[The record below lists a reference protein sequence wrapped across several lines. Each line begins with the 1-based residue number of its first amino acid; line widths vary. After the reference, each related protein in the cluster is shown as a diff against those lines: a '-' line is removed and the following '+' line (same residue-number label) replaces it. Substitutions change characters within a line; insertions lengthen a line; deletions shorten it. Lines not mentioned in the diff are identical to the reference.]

1 MSDTYRRPVP
11 LGPDH
16 DCSTFDCG
24 NDALNRWLVER
35 AKGNQLSRASRTFV
49 VTTTENRVV
58 GYYSLSNFAIARRE
72 ATGRVARNMPDP
84 IPAMLLGR
92 LAVDRSVNSQGIG
105 KGMLRDAIARTLQV
119 AEHSGVRALF
129 VHAIDGRARDWYLK
143 YGFEP
148 SPTNDLEL
156 MVLVDDIRKSL
167 GLS

>member
-1 MSDTYRRPVP
+1 LSDAFRRPAP

-24 NDALNRWLVER
+24 KDALNRWLVER
-35 AKGNQLSRASRTFV
+35 AKGNQISRASRTFV
-49 VTTTENRVV
+49 VTTMENRVV

-84 IPAMLLGR
+84 VPAMLLGR
-92 LAVDRSVNSQGIG
+92 LAVDRSVKDQGIG

-129 VHAIDGRARDWYLK
+129 VHAIDEEARDWYLR

-148 SPTNDLEL
+148 SPTHGLEL
-156 MVLVDDIRKSL
+156 LVLLDDIKTSL

>member
-1 MSDTYRRPVP
+1 MSDTFRRPVP

-24 NDALNRWLVER
+24 KEALNRWLLDR

-84 IPAMLLGR
+84 VPAMLLGR
-92 LAVDRSVNSQGIG
+92 LAVDRSAKGQRIG
-105 KGMLRDAIARTLQV
+105 KGVLRDAIARTLQV
-119 AEHSGVRALF
+119 AEHTGVRALF
-129 VHAIDGRARDWYLK
+129 LHAIDEEARDWYSR

-148 SPTNDLEL
+148 SPTHDLEL
-156 MVLVDDIRKSL
+156 MVLLDDIRISL

>member
-1 MSDTYRRPVP
+1 LSDTFRRPVP

-24 NDALNRWLVER
+24 NDTLNRWLVER
-35 AKGNQLSRASRTFV
+35 GKGNQLSRASRTFV

-72 ATGRVARNMPDP
+72 AIGRVARNMPDP

-92 LAVDRSVNSQGIG
+92 LAVDRSVNHKGIG
-105 KGMLRDAIARTLQV
+105 KGMLRDAIARALQV

-129 VHAIDGRARDWYLK
+129 GHAIDEDARNWYLR

-148 SPTNDLEL
+148 APTNDLEL
-156 MVLVDDIRKSL
+156 MVLLDDIRTSL
-167 GLS
+167 GLD

>member
-1 MSDTYRRPVP
+1 MSDTYRPPVP

-24 NDALNRWLVER
+24 KDALNRWLVER
-35 AKGNQLSRASRTFV
+35 ARGNQLSRASRTFV

-58 GYYSLSNFAIARRE
+58 GYYCLSNFAIARRE

-92 LAVDRSVNSQGIG
+92 LAVDRSAKDQGIG
-105 KGMLRDAIARTLQV
+105 KGMLRDAIARTLEV

-129 VHAIDGRARDWYLK
+129 VHAIDEEARYWYLR

-148 SPTNDLEL
+148 SPTHDREL
-156 MVLVDDIRKSL
+156 MVLLDDIRFTL